1 VVADPDADQLD
12 KALKEIYQL
21 YTDYVLKNPFYVM
34 EMPIRIELFDRH
46 VVQLIK
52 DRNVVPVGRQG

>member
-1 VVADPDADQLD
+1 MVADPDADQLD